1 MMLRALLEFQIKY
14 MGFYTKVL
22 NQVKKYNV
30 TFLDTHAVM
39 RKYFNI
45 LKLNN

>member
-1 MMLRALLEFQIKY
+1 

-22 NQVKKYNV
+22 NQVKNNE

-39 RKYFNI
+39 PKYYNI
-45 LKLNN
+45 QKLNY